1 MNSPKP
7 GDTIGRYLIHSKLGE
22 GGMGEVYRAHDQ
34 KLNRDVA
41 LKVLPAALSQD
52 PDRLLRFEQ
61 EAQAAG
67 ALNHPNILAVH
78 DVGTNNASPYI
89 VSELLDGEELRDQLK
104 DGALT
109 QRKALDYA
117 KQIAEGLA
125 AAHARGIT
133 HRDLKPENLFITSD
147 GRVKILDFG
156 LAKLRPPRNVSVSSE
171 VATQKQI
178 TDPGTVMGT
187 VGYMSPEQV
196 RGQEADSRSDIFS
209 FGSILYEMLSGQ
221 RAFQRETLA
230 ETMTAILKEE
240 PPELNEVSTTT
251 NPHLDR
257 IVRRCLEKK
266 PERRFHSA
274 HDLAFAL
281 DALSTPSGSVNQLS
295 ETSKSAV
302 SSRQLLAREHL
313 GWIVALVAIVAA
325 ALFSLVTYLRAST
338 NPRTSVEM
346 KQFTLA
352 PPSEGPLVMQTA
364 PAVMFSPD
372 GSHLISTVLISGKT
386 HLIDRQ
392 LSSAATRRIEGT
404 QGAIDPFFSPDG
416 KWIGFFA
423 GGLLKKVLL
432 SGGVAETL
440 CKAENARGGTW
451 ASDGSIIFTPGSD
464 APLYRIPAEGGTVQ
478 AISTIDANA
487 KERSHRWPNALP
499 GGQAILF
506 SIAYQTG
513 NPLDDAN
520 VAVLDRSTGKHKVLI
535 KGGVFARYVAPGF
548 IVYSRRSTL
557 VAVPFDSKR
566 LEVTGP
572 PVTVQENVEGLKNN
586 GRVQFS
592 ISDSGDLAYV
602 EGRADDPRGAAQ
614 PLVWVDRRG
623 TEQVLSET
631 RQRYSKPRLSADGH
645 TLFVEVADPEAAIWS
660 YNIDRGTLTRVTY
673 GGVSYGPIP
682 SPDGQ
687 RLAYEATRDG
697 VAGVLVSQVDGSGE
711 QRLSSTKRLHVPTS
725 WTADGSALTV
735 TAGAES
741 GYLEVWLI
749 PVSGEHTPQVLV
761 QGPFNAGG
769 GRFSPDG
776 RWMAYV
782 SDESGRNEVYLRSFP
797 QAGPRIQI
805 SVEGGT
811 SPVWSHNGRELFFR
825 NGDQILSVSM
835 TLGARDRGSSPTVK
849 EGSVAGKPQ
858 ALFSKY
864 IADDGSGPAYNI
876 IADYDVSPD
885 GQRFVMPKY
894 TVEARNPQNGIVILN
909 WTEELKRK
917 VVAGK

>member
-1 MNSPKP
+1 MNSLQP
-7 GDTIGRYLIHSKLGE
+7 GVTIGRYQIRSKLGA
-22 GGMGEVYRAHDQ
+22 GGMGEVYLAHDE
-34 KLNRDVA
+34 KINRDVA
-41 LKVLPAALSQD
+41 LKVLPSAFSQD

-78 DVGTNNASPYI
+78 DVGMNNGSPYI
-89 VSELLDGEELRDQLK
+89 VSELLDGEELREQLK
-104 DGALT
+104 AGALT

-125 AAHARGIT
+125 AAHERGIT
-133 HRDLKPENLFITSD
+133 HRDLKPENLFITSS

-156 LAKLRPPRNVSVSSE
+156 LAKLRPQRNEVISSE

-196 RGQEADSRSDIFS
+196 RGGEADHRSDIFS

-240 PPELNEVSTTT
+240 PTELSEISTTT
-251 NPHLDR
+251 HPQLDR

-274 HDLAFAL
+274 HDLGFAL
-281 DALSTPSGSVNQLS
+281 DALSTPSGSVNQLLTTT
-295 ETSKSAV
+295 EGPLQG
-302 SSRQLLAREHL
+302 RHIFDREHL
-313 GWIVALVAIVAA
+313 GWLIALVALVAAA
-325 ALFSLVTYLRAST
+325 VVSVFAYMQAKT
-338 NPRTSVEM
+338 NPGTSMTV

-352 PPSEGPLVMQTA
+352 SPAEGPLVMMTA
-364 PAVMFSPD
+364 PAVLFSPD
-372 GSHLISTVLISGKT
+372 GSHLVSTVRTSGKQQ
-386 HLIDRQ
+386 LIDRQ
-392 LSSAATRRIEGT
+392 LSSAATRPIEGT

-416 KWIGFFA
+416 KWIGFFV
-423 GGLLKKVLL
+423 GGLLKKVLM
-432 SGGVAETL
+432 SGGVPETL

-451 ASDGSIIFTPGSD
+451 ASDGSIVFTPGTD
-464 APLYRIPAEGGTVQ
+464 APLYRVSADGGSAET
-478 AISTIDANA
+478 ISTIDAET

-506 SIAYQTG
+506 SVAYQTG

-520 VAVLDRSTGKHKVLI
+520 VAVLDRRTGKHKIII
-535 KGGVFARYVAPGF
+535 KGGVFPHYVSPGF
-548 IVYSRRSTL
+548 IVYARRNTL
-557 VAVPFDSKR
+557 AAVPFDVKR

-572 PVTVQENVEGLKNN
+572 PVTVQENVEGSKAN
-586 GRVQFS
+586 GRVEFS
-592 ISDSGDLAYV
+592 ISDSGDLVYV
-602 EGRADDPRGAAQ
+602 EGRADESRDAAQ
-614 PLVWVDRRG
+614 PLVWVDRHG
-623 TEQVLSET
+623 IEQVLSES
-631 RQRYSKPRLSADGH
+631 RQRYAKPRLSPDGH
-645 TLFVEVADPEAAIWS
+645 TLFVEVADPEAAVWS

-682 SPDGQ
+682 SPDGKK
-687 RLAYEATRDG
+687 LAYEATRDG
-697 VAGVLVSQVDGSGE
+697 VAGVMLSEVDGGGE

-725 WTADGSALTV
+725 WTVDGTAV
-735 TAGAES
+735 AITAGAES

-749 PVSGEHTPQVLV
+749 PLSGDHTPQILV

-769 GRFSPDG
+769 ARFSPDG
-776 RWMAYV
+776 HWLAYV
-782 SDESGRNEVYLRSFP
+782 SDESGRNEIYLRAFP

-805 SVEGGT
+805 SAEGGT
-811 SPVWSHNGRELFFR
+811 APVWSRSGRELFFR
-825 NGDQILSVSM
+825 NGDQLFGVSM
-835 TLGARDRGSSPTVK
+835 TLGAQA
-849 EGSVAGKPQ
+849 VAGKPQ
-858 ALFSKY
+858 VLFSKL
-864 IADDGSGPAYNI
+864 IAEDASGPAYDI

-885 GQRFVMPKY
+885 GQHFVMPKY
-894 TVEARNPQNGIVILN
+894 SAEARKPANAIVILN
-909 WTEELKRK
+909 WSEELKRR
-917 VVAGK
+917 VASGK

>member
-1 MNSPKP
+1 MRPAPARPMKSPKQ
-7 GDTIGRYLIHSKLGE
+7 GDTIGRYLIRSKLGE
-22 GGMGEVYRAHDQ
+22 GGMGEVYRAYDQ

-41 LKVLPAALSQD
+41 LKLLPSAFSQD

-78 DVGTNNASPYI
+78 DVGMDNGSPYI
-89 VSELLDGEELRDQLK
+89 VSELLEGEELREQLK
-104 DGALT
+104 NGALT
-109 QRKALDYA
+109 QRKVLDYA

-125 AAHARGIT
+125 AAHERGIT
-133 HRDLKPENLFITSD
+133 HRDLKPENLFVTAD

-156 LAKLRPPRNVSVSSE
+156 LAKLRPQRNAPISSE

-196 RGQEADSRSDIFS
+196 RGNEADHRSDIFS
-209 FGSILYEMLSGQ
+209 FGSILYEMLSGE

-240 PPELNEVSTTT
+240 PRELSEVSMTT

-281 DALSTPSGSVNQLS
+281 EALSTPSGSVNQIS
-295 ETSKSAV
+295 TTQGSV
-302 SSRQLLAREHL
+302 SRRNFFDRERL
-313 GWIVALVAIVAA
+313 GWLVALIAVIAA
-325 ALFSLVTYLRAST
+325 AVILVFAYFRANTYRD
-338 NPRTSVEM
+338 TSVEV

-352 PPSEGPLVMQTA
+352 SPPEGSLVMQTA

-372 GSHLISTVLISGKT
+372 GSHLISTVNISGKSQ
-386 HLIDRQ
+386 LIDRQ
-392 LSSAATRRIEGT
+392 LSSAATRIIEGT
-404 QGAIDPFFSPDG
+404 QGATDPFFSPDG
-416 KWIGFFA
+416 KWIGFFV

-432 SGGVAETL
+432 SGGVPETL
-440 CKAENARGGTW
+440 CKAENSRGGSW
-451 ASDGSIIFTPGSD
+451 ASDGGIVFTPGTD
-464 APLYRIPAEGGTVQ
+464 APLYRISADGGSVQ
-478 AISTIDANA
+478 AISTIDADA

-520 VAVLDRSTGKHKVLI
+520 VAVLDRSTGKHKILI
-535 KGGVFARYVAPGF
+535 KGGVFARYLAPGF
-548 IVYSRRSTL
+548 IVYARRGTL
-557 VAVPFDSKR
+557 VAVPFDLKR

-592 ISDSGDLAYV
+592 ISGAGDLAYV
-602 EGRADDPRGAAQ
+602 EGRADDPRDAAQ

-623 TEQVLSET
+623 NEQVLSET

-645 TLFVEVADPEAAIWS
+645 TLFIEVGDPEAAIWS
-660 YNIDRGTLTRVTY
+660 FNIDRGTLTRVTY
-673 GGVSYGPIP
+673 GGVSYGPVP

-697 VAGVLVSQVDGSGE
+697 VAGVMVSQIDGSSE
-711 QRLSSTKRLHVPTS
+711 QRLSSTKRLNVPTS
-725 WTADGSALTV
+725 WTADGNAV
-735 TAGAES
+735 AATAGAES

-749 PVSGEHTPQVLV
+749 PLSGEHTPQVLV

-769 GRFSPDG
+769 ARLSPDG

-782 SDESGRNEVYLRSFP
+782 SDESGRNEVYLRAYP

-811 SPVWSHNGRELFFR
+811 APVWSHNGRELFFR
-825 NGDQILSVSM
+825 NGDQIFAVSM
-835 TLGARDRGSSPTVK
+835 TLGAQA
-849 EGSVAGKPQ
+849 VAGKPQ
-858 ALFSKY
+858 ALFSKF
-864 IADDGSGPAYNI
+864 IAESNSGPAYNML
-876 IADYDVSPD
+876 ADYDVSPD
-885 GQRFVMPKY
+885 GQHFVMPKY
-894 TVEARNPQNGIVILN
+894 TAEARNPPNAIVILN
-909 WTEELKRK
+909 WREELKRK
-917 VVAGK
+917 MSAGK

>member
-1 MNSPKP
+1 MSSPKP
-7 GDTIGRYLIHSKLGE
+7 GDTIGRYLIRSKLGE

-41 LKVLPAALSQD
+41 LKVLPSAFSQD
-52 PDRLLRFEQ
+52 PDRLARFEQ

-78 DVGTNNASPYI
+78 DVGLNNGSPYI
-89 VSELLDGEELRDQLK
+89 VSELLEGEELRDQLK

-125 AAHARGIT
+125 AAHEQGIT
-133 HRDLKPENLFITSD
+133 HRDLKPENLFITTN

-156 LAKLRPPRNVSVSSE
+156 LAKLRPQRNQVISSE

-196 RGQEADSRSDIFS
+196 RGNEAGPRCDIFS
-209 FGSILYEMLSGQ
+209 FGSILYEMLSGK

-240 PPELNEVSTTT
+240 PPDLSEVSSTT

-281 DALSTPSGSVNQLS
+281 DALLTPSGSMSPISTTSLS
-295 ETSKSAV
+295 NRKI
-302 SSRQLLAREHL
+302 LDRERL
-313 GWIVALVAIVAA
+313 GWIAAIVVFVAA
-325 ALFSLVTYLRAST
+325 AVVSLFLYSRANT
-338 NPRTSVEM
+338 NPRTSVEV

-352 PPSEGPLVMQTA
+352 PPAEGALVMQTA

-372 GSHLISTVLISGKT
+372 GAHLISTVRISGKT
-386 HLIDRQ
+386 QLIDRQ
-392 LSSAATRRIEGT
+392 LSSASTRLIEGT

-432 SGGVAETL
+432 SGGVPEAL
-440 CKAENARGGTW
+440 SKAENARGGTW
-451 ASDGSIIFTPGSD
+451 ASDGGIVFTPGSD
-464 APLYRIPAEGGTVQ
+464 APLYRIAADGGSVE
-478 AISTIDANA
+478 AISTIDVEA

-499 GGQAILF
+499 GGQAVLF
-506 SIAYQTG
+506 SVAYQTG

-520 VAVLDRSTGKHKVLI
+520 VAVLDRRTGKHKILI

-548 IVYSRRSTL
+548 IVYARRGTL
-557 VAVPFDSKR
+557 VAVPFDLKR
-566 LEVTGP
+566 LEVTGS
-572 PVTVQENVEGLKNN
+572 PVTVQENVDGLKNN

-602 EGRADDPRGAAQ
+602 EGRADDARDAAQ

-623 TEQVLSET
+623 SEQVLSES

-687 RLAYEATRDG
+687 KLAYEATRDG
-697 VAGVLVSQVDGSGE
+697 VAGVMMSQIDGSGE
-711 QRLSSTKRLHVPTS
+711 QRLSSTKRLNVPTS
-725 WTADGSALTV
+725 WTTDGAAV
-735 TAGAES
+735 AATAGGET

-749 PVSGEHTPQVLV
+749 PLSGEHKPQVLV

-769 GRFSPDG
+769 ARFSPDG
-776 RWMAYV
+776 HWMAYV
-782 SDESGRNEVYLRSFP
+782 SDESGRNEVYLRAFP
-797 QAGPRIQI
+797 QAGQRFQI
-805 SVEGGT
+805 SVDGGV

-825 NGDQILSVSM
+825 NGDQIFAVSM
-835 TLGARDRGSSPTVK
+835 TLGAQA
-849 EGSVAGKPQ
+849 VAGKPQ
-858 ALFSKY
+858 ALFSKP
-864 IADDGSGPAYNI
+864 IADDASGPAYNI

-894 TVEARNPQNGIVILN
+894 SAEARNPPSAIVILN
-909 WTEELKRK
+909 WSEELKRR
-917 VVAGK
+917 VAAGK